1 MSRNALIWSK
11 IRKLMLKYILPIF
24 VLFLFSCSSPV
35 VEKMT
40 SPELTLE
47 MEGPIYEG
55 ANTAIGVWKN
65 PLEAWLKSKNID
77 KEKIKNIKIVS
88 VKFQPNSPLSEKDL
102 QEITLQLT
110 AKSADMQKIAFL
122 NPYPAKTG
130 LVDLKVAEEQNHI
143 LELFLSPELTVV
155 ADVNINKDFEENL
168 SSKIIL
174 EFEISY
180 QP

>member
-1 MSRNALIWSK
+1 MRITLIC
-11 IRKLMLKYILPIF
+11 RKNRQDMLKYILPIF

-35 VEKMT
+35 VEKIS
-40 SPELTLE
+40 SPELVLE

-55 ANTAIGVWKN
+55 ANTALGVWKN
-65 PLEAWLKSKNID
+65 PLEDWMKSKNIK
-77 KEKIKNIKIVS
+77 KEQIKNIKIVS
-88 VKFQPNSPLSEKDL
+88 VKFEPNSPLSEKDI

-122 NPYPAKTG
+122 SPYLVKSG
-130 LVDLKVAEEQNHI
+130 IVDLKVADEQKDI
-143 LELFLSPELTVV
+143 LELFLTPELTLV
-155 ADVNINKDFEENL
+155 ADININKDIEENL
-168 SSKIIL
+168 SSKITL